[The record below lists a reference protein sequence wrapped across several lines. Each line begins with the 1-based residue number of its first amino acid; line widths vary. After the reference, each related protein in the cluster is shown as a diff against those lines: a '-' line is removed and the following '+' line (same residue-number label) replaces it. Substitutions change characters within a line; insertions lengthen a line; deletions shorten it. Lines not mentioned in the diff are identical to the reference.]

1 MPKQNSWSP
10 AVGLR
15 PIVVVGEKIS
25 ITLKIPLTGGGSILR
40 SREGI
45 PTCKG
50 CDLCASATLM
60 KSNYPQIA
68 AKMGLSEISVYLPI
82 YR

>member
-1 MPKQNSWSP
+1 
-10 AVGLR
+10 
-15 PIVVVGEKIS
+15 
-25 ITLKIPLTGGGSILR
+25 
-40 SREGI
+40 
-45 PTCKG
+45 
-50 CDLCASATLM
+50 M